1 MIEEFNINDITI
13 LVNTFNNLD
22 KDKIISSINNNSFSK
37 FYVYKINNI
46 IVGYINFDL
55 IYERMELIQ
64 INVKEEYQ
72 NNHIGS
78 KLLEYM
84 INYAKNNKV
93 NSITLEVNIN
103 NSKAIYL
110 YNKYNFKK
118 ISIRKAYY
126 NGIDAL
132 LMEKRVD

>member
-1 MIEEFNINDITI
+1 ME
-13 LVNTFNNLD
+13 
-22 KDKIISSINNNSFSK
+22 NNNSFSK